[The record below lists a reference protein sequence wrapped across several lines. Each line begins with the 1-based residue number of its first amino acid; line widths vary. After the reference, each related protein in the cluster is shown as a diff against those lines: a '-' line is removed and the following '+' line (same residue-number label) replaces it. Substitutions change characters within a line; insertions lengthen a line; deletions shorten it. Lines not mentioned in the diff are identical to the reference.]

1 MLKELL
7 LPEIEDLIEQ
17 NQWEDIS
24 EIINGK
30 ILVKYYLSGKKRKL
44 QI

>member
-24 EIINGK
+24 EI
-30 ILVKYYLSGKKRKL
+30 LSLWQEAETADLITSIKKK
-44 QI
+44 

>member
-24 EIINGK
+24 EIRI
-30 ILVKYYLSGKKRKL
+30 I
-44 QI
+44 IA